1 VTQDADIDARTWDL
15 TVVGAGILGL
25 ACARELSRRHPDWR
39 ILVVDKEP
47 APGTHQTGHNSGVIH
62 AGIYYPPGS
71 LKAALCVRGARLL
84 YEFCSERS
92 VPVRRCGK
100 LIVAADMSELPRLE
114 DLHERGRRNG
124 VPGLRRLAPEEA
136 RELEPHV
143 AAVAALHSPATGVV
157 NFKAVA
163 AELAR
168 ELTEAGHRV
177 ELGTEVRD
185 VQPRGREL
193 ELTLGGRVVRT
204 RFALFCAGAWA
215 DKLAERAGASAEPRI
230 VPFRGAYLELHA
242 DRSHLVKSLI
252 YPVPDPRLPFLG
264 VHLTRHIDG
273 TVSIGPTA
281 LPAAARDAYRATR
294 LSPEDLAR
302 TLSWPGTRRMA
313 WRFRRAA
320 ATELRH
326 AVSRRALVRAAARF
340 VPELR
345 PGDVRPAGA
354 GVRAQ
359 AVARDGTL
367 VDDFAFSHT
376 HRAVHVRNAPSPA
389 ATASLAIA
397 EHIAGVV
404 DERQGEI

>member
-1 VTQDADIDARTWDL
+1 MTQDADIDAQTWDL

-25 ACARELSRRHPDWR
+25 ACARELAGRHPEWR

-71 LKAALCVRGARLL
+71 LKAALCVRGSRLL

-92 VPVRRCGK
+92 IPVRRSGK
-100 LIVAADMSELPRLE
+100 LIVAADMAELPRLD

-124 VPGLRRLAPEEA
+124 VPGLRRLTREEV

-143 AAVAALHSPATGVV
+143 AAVAGLHSPATGVV
-157 NFKAVA
+157 DFSAVA

-168 ELTEAGHRV
+168 ELTERGHRV
-177 ELGTEVRD
+177 SLETEIRAAR
-185 VQPRGREL
+185 PRGQEL
-193 ELTLGGRVVRT
+193 ELTLADGAIRT

-230 VPFRGAYLELHA
+230 VPFRGAYLELNA
-242 DRSHLVKSLI
+242 ERAHLVRGLI

-273 TVSIGPTA
+273 TVSVGPTA
-281 LPAAARDAYRATR
+281 LLAAARDAYRATR
-294 LSPEDLAR
+294 LSPGDLAR

-313 WRFRRAA
+313 WRFRHAA
-320 ATELRH
+320 ATELHH
-326 AVSRRALVRAAARF
+326 AASRRALVRAAARF

-397 EHIAGVV
+397 EHVAGVV
-404 DERQGEI
+404 DERRHEP

>member
-1 VTQDADIDARTWDL
+1 MTQDGDIDARTCDL
-15 TVVGAGILGL
+15 TVAGAGILGL
-25 ACARELSRRHPDWR
+25 ACARELARRHPEWR

-47 APGTHQTGHNSGVIH
+47 APGMHQTGHNSGVIH

-84 YEFCSERS
+84 YELCAERS
-92 VPVRRCGK
+92 IPVRRRGK
-100 LIVAADMSELPRLE
+100 LIVAADEAELRRLD

-124 VPGLRRLAPEEA
+124 VSGLRRLRPEEA

-157 NFKAVA
+157 DFSSVA

-168 ELTEAGHRV
+168 ELTEAGHQVRT
-177 ELGTEVRD
+177 GTEIREAR
-185 VQPRGREL
+185 PRGREL
-193 ELTLGGRVVRT
+193 ELTLAGGALRT
-204 RFALFCAGAWA
+204 HFALFCAGAWA

-242 DRSHLVKSLI
+242 DRSHLVQGLI

-273 TVSIGPTA
+273 TVSVGPTA
-281 LPAAARDAYRATR
+281 LLAAARDAYRVTR
-294 LSPEDLAR
+294 LSPGDLAR

-326 AVSRRALVRAAARF
+326 ATSRRALVRAAARF
-340 VPELR
+340 VPEL
-345 PGDVRPAGA
+345 GADDVRPAGA

-397 EHIAGVV
+397 EHVAGVV
-404 DERQGEI
+404 EERLREA